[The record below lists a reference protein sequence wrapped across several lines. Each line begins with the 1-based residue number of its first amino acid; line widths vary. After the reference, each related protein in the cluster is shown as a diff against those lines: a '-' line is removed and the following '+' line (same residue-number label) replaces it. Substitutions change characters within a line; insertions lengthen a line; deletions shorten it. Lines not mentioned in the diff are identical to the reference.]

1 MLVFQKEGKTEKP
14 EKKLSD
20 QGENQQQ
27 TQPGEDSQL
36 ISDKKAGGERF
47 HH

>member
-1 MLVFQKEGKTEKP
+1 MLVFQKEGKTEKLG
-14 EKKLSD
+14 KKLSD
-20 QGENQQQ
+20 QGQNQNQ

-47 HH
+47 HY